1 MNRRIQILV
10 VALTTLS
17 GLLPGC
23 EVGPNYVR
31 PNVEQPAAFKSQ
43 PATQPTT
50 RPTTPIPVEWWH
62 LYHDAT
68 LERLVATANESNQ
81 SLRQAIARVGQA
93 RALARVAA
101 SYLLPTVTADPSF
114 SRQRYSANRASV
126 ITGQVIGKS
135 AVINDWQVPFDL
147 TYEIDVWGRLRRSV
161 EASNAQ
167 AAATVDDLA
176 VVRLTVTTDVA
187 TYYYMVRAL
196 DAQEQIL
203 RKTVASYTEQV
214 RLVTAQLNNGLVSPT
229 DLYQAQ
235 AQLEATQAQL
245 QDVQRARADD
255 EHALAIVC
263 GRPAPAFS
271 VPADPLL
278 EAAPPAVPVGLP
290 GELLTRRPDVA
301 EAEQNVVSFNAQV
314 GVATADFYPT
324 FTLTGAAG
332 FESANFEHILDWQS
346 AVAAIGPSI
355 SVPIFEGGRLRNNLA
370 AVRAQYQQS
379 VAAYLNQV
387 LIAYGDVEDAL
398 TDLHALTDEVDR
410 LRAAVAASQKYL
422 DAAQVQY
429 KQGLVNYLIVI
440 DAERTLLS
448 NQLTLS
454 QDINQQMAA
463 SIHLVKSLGGGWAA
477 DAAHEDAKGTAS
489 LTSESGKAHS

>member
-1 MNRRIQILV
+1 MHRRDHILFG
-10 VALTTLS
+10 ALSLV
-17 GLLPGC
+17 LLALALPGC

-31 PNVEQPAAFKSQ
+31 PNVEQPPAFKSQ
-43 PATQPTT
+43 PAT
-50 RPTTPIPVEWWH
+50 RPATPIPVDWWR
-62 LYHDAT
+62 LYHDPT
-68 LERLVATANESNQ
+68 LEQLVATANESNQ
-81 SLRQAIARVGQA
+81 SLRQAVARVDQA

-114 SRQRYSANRASV
+114 NRTRYSANRASV
-126 ITGQVIGKS
+126 ITGQVIGTS
-135 AVINDWQVPFDL
+135 TVINTWQVPFDL
-147 TYEIDVWGRLRRSV
+147 NYEIDVWGRVRRSV
-161 EASNAQ
+161 EASDAQ
-167 AAATVDDLA
+167 MAATVDDLA

-187 TYYYMVRAL
+187 TYYYGARAL

-203 RKTVASYTEQV
+203 QQTVASYTEQV
-214 RLVTAQLNNGLVSPT
+214 RLVTAQLNNGIVPPT

-245 QDVQRARADD
+245 RDVQRARADE

-271 VPADPLL
+271 VPANPLL

-301 EAEQNVVSFNAQV
+301 EAEQNVVSVNAQV

-324 FTLTGAAG
+324 FTLTSSAG
-332 FESANFEHILDWQS
+332 FESASFDHVLDWRS
-346 AVAAIGPSI
+346 AIATLGPSI
-355 SVPIFEGGRLRNNLA
+355 SVPIFEGGRLKNNLA
-370 AVRAQYQQS
+370 AVQAQYRQL

-440 DAERTLLS
+440 DAERTLLT

-463 SIHLVKSLGGGWAA
+463 SIHLVKALGGGWGMN
-477 DAAHEDAKGTAS
+477 AHE
-489 LTSESGKAHS
+489 